1 MLTLHSV
8 SQGASPFEDLPAV
21 LLDEILDKTSTV
33 ARNILK
39 SFNEI
44 AEGRNSLR
52 DQLEN
57 SGLLM
62 DETSLGFAPPQTTCA
77 ADGSYAIERL
87 LATDLVAAAAVIVEG
102 LAPPSNS
109 GFWERP
115 RHRVF
120 VDSEPHFQDTSTVL
134 RAVMLGEELRLLAKA
149 PHDLPMLD
157 GTFALPIIYFNQAMN
172 SSVNA
177 DQLKC
182 MGKFLRNCKSYLEA
196 YLHVLVSNCPK
207 KQFIALP
214 KYSTRREIGT
224 ALDWPESYDDRGI
237 LSILLNEGEL
247 TKPKPL
253 SRDYWHLDTIGLPT
267 PDKRD
272 VDEIANEI
280 VSVLRSVYMTYYKP
294 RAWLPAFRIEFSKA
308 IADEPSRLAAVL
320 KGIKMQTLTPSMLA
334 PFPVHLADRTVKAV
348 VRSIPAFKQVTTQ
361 RIAEEYD
368 GDIGE
373 VFFAMHGYRSIS
385 GM

>member
-1 MLTLHSV
+1 MLTSHFGP
-8 SQGASPFEDLPAV
+8 QGVSPFEDLPAA
-21 LLDEILDKTSTV
+21 LLDEILNETSTV

-44 AEGRNSLR
+44 AEGRSSLR
-52 DQLEN
+52 ADLEN

-62 DETSLGFAPPQTTCA
+62 DETSLGVAPRQTTCA

-87 LATDLVAAAAVIVEG
+87 LATDLAAAAAVIVEG
-102 LAPPSNS
+102 LTPPSDS
-109 GFWERP
+109 SFWEHP
-115 RHRVF
+115 RHKVF
-120 VDSEPHFQDTSTVL
+120 VASEPHFQDTPTVL
-134 RAVMLGEELRLLAKA
+134 RAVMLGEEVRLLAKA

-172 SSVNA
+172 SSKSA
-177 DQLKC
+177 DQLEC
-182 MGKFLRNCKSYLEA
+182 MREFLRNCKSYLEA
-196 YLHVLVSNCPK
+196 YLHVLTSNCTK

-214 KYSTRREIGT
+214 KYSTRREIGN
-224 ALDWPESYDDRGI
+224 ALAWPECYDDRGI
-237 LSILLNEGEL
+237 LTILLNEGEL

-253 SRDYWHLDTIGLPT
+253 SRDYWHFDTDGLLT

-272 VDEIANEI
+272 IEKIGNEI
-280 VSVLRSVYMTYYKP
+280 VSALGSLYMTYYKP
-294 RAWLPAFRIEFSKA
+294 KAWLPAFRIEFSKA
-308 IADEPSRLAAVL
+308 IAADSSRLAAVVN
-320 KGIKMQTLTPSMLA
+320 GIKLQTVTPSMLA